1 MAEYIVDGGRTSTGI
16 ELNEY
21 DSMKVYGGG
30 VANNTTVN
38 EDGEMKVS
46 GGGTANDTTVNQ
58 YGKMYISSGGT
69 ANDTTVNSRG
79 SCDVVGEGTA
89 FRTTVTSSGFLYAT
103 DGGKVISATATSSGG
118 IRVSNGGTANDTTV
132 ISKGYLNIINGG
144 VANDT
149 TVDSRGRF
157 YVSSGGTAYNTTVK
171 KDGSFEVYVGG
182 MAIGATVNEGGSC
195 NLFIGGKA
203 NSITVSYGGSLS
215 IKTDATVNGVE
226 VKAGGT
232 LILYDEGTLTG
243 RMRFDANADVWG
255 EGTIDFDISG
265 ISPANAALVN
275 DVSEPAL
282 VNNLSVVQGSP
293 LYTLTVSADT
303 QAEGSYKLAGGAES
317 FDKTITV
324 KNTLG
329 KNLGKLTLGST
340 TAIDGAA
347 YTLNLSGGVL
357 AVTIEEVEN
366 GPDEPLNNYLYDKKQ
381 DPVLNI
387 SVTDEFG
394 TYISTTDDEIHLD
407 RTGSVDLD
415 GYHNHVGMGDE
426 FDFAKITLEHGAR
439 VSFDLSATDA
449 TKFSVWSL
457 TSGTDRKGNPT
468 YTQKSLQAT
477 TLKMAKGATEYTA
490 QTKNLLLEAGVYY
503 VSMQSTNA
511 KKGGDALYNV
521 TLNSDTASKNYT
533 ILYDDDDGWNDY
545 LYDRKKKDPLNP
557 NRNSFISTDVYP
569 YSGREVLLDSDTSH
583 MVGETTYYN
592 FTGFSDAADFGQFHL
607 SSATRLCL
615 IVNATDAATITI
627 WKLVEGT
634 DKKGNPTYTQ
644 KSLQATALKKDRDSG
659 LYSVKTKGLLLE
671 HGYYYISVQST
682 NAKKG
687 GAAYYNVE
695 VNQPECEFFF
705 SGDFGDNN
713 YLYDKKTA
721 PENYN
726 TSLCQNGISPGSE
739 PGSLCLESGG
749 SLDAGINI
757 GGEYKSF
764 SNFVGFCD
772 EWDYAEISL
781 SAPGILSFA
790 VDAYSDSKAEK
801 ASPNLKFTV
810 YSLERV
816 VKGTKVTWKQKTL
829 LASQTITVD
838 KKDGYVLNAEVKKAV
853 TVKEATSDD
862 VKYFVSVQS
871 VGAAKGA
878 SVYYNVRATLISSE
892 VPAAA
897 LAMPAIDSLGISDS
911 LSLTDALSFVQYDTD
926 ALADMSSASLADL
939 NDKSTWQSLL
949 A

>member
-38 EDGEMKVS
+38 KYGEMKVS

-69 ANDTTVNSRG
+69 ANDTTVISRG
-79 SCDVVGEGTA
+79 SCGVVGEGTA
-89 FRTTVTSSGFLYAT
+89 FRTTVISSGFLYAV

-118 IRVSNGGTANDTTV
+118 IRVSNGGTANYTTV

-171 KDGSFEVYVGG
+171 KDGSLEVYDGG
-182 MAIGATVNEGGSC
+182 MAIGATVSEGGSC

-203 NSITVSYGGSLS
+203 NSITVSYGGFLS
-215 IKTDATVNGVE
+215 ITTDATANGVE
-226 VKAGGT
+226 VKAGGK
-232 LILYDEGTLTG
+232 LILYDGGTLTG

-265 ISPANAALVN
+265 ME
-275 DVSEPAL
+275 VSEPAL
-282 VNNLSVVQGSP
+282 VNHLSVVQGSL
-293 LYTLTVSADT
+293 LYTLTVSADA
-303 QAEGSYKLAGGAES
+303 QAKGSYKLAGGAES
-317 FDKTITV
+317 FNKTITV

-329 KNLGKLTLGST
+329 KNLGKLTLGRT
-340 TAIDGAA
+340 TVIGGAG

-366 GPDEPLNNYLYDKKQ
+366 GPEEPSNNYLYDKKQ
-381 DPVLNI
+381 DPVLNA

-394 TYISTTDDEIHLD
+394 TYICATDDEIHLD
-407 RTGSVDLD
+407 RTGFDID
-415 GYHNHVGMGDE
+415 GYHNHVGMDDE

-457 TSGTDRKGNPT
+457 TSGTDKKGNPT

-521 TLNSDTASKNYT
+521 TLNSDTASKNCT

-557 NRNSFISTDVYP
+557 NRNSFLSTDIYP

-583 MVGETTYYN
+583 VVGETLYYN
-592 FTGFSDAADFGQFHL
+592 FTGFGDATDYGQFHL

-615 IVNATDAATITI
+615 VVNATDAATITI
-627 WKLVEGT
+627 WRLVEGT

-644 KSLQATALKKDRDSG
+644 KSLQATALRKDRDSG

-671 HGYYYISVQST
+671 RGYYYISVQST

-713 YLYDKKTA
+713 YLYDKKNTDNPLNLNVYDSSAQTIDAGTA
-721 PENYN
+721 EVRLDDMSYTDGNGTEWNNFVGFGDAADFRKIRLNSDATLSFTLTATDAAKFTVWRLDEKKDKKGN
-726 TSLCQNGISPGSE
+726 TVYTQKSLQTTTLKKGKGE
-739 PGSLCLESGG
+739 TLFAADTKRL
-749 SLDAGINI
+749 SLDAGVYYVSMESTNASK
-757 GGEYKSF
+757 GG
-764 SNFVGFCD
+764 
-772 EWDYAEISL
+772 
-781 SAPGILSFA
+781 SA
-790 VDAYSDSKAEK
+790 Y
-801 ASPNLKFTV
+801 
-810 YSLERV
+810 Y
-816 VKGTKVTWKQKTL
+816 
-829 LASQTITVD
+829 
-838 KKDGYVLNAEVKKAV
+838 
-853 TVKEATSDD
+853 D
-862 VKYFVSVQS
+862 VKV
-871 VGAAKGA
+871 A
-878 SVYYNVRATLISSE
+878 SFTTTDPV
-892 VPAAA
+892 VPADASTSS
-897 LAMPAIDSLGISDS
+897 LAGLDDKAGWLNI
-911 LSLTDALSFVQYDTD
+911 
-926 ALADMSSASLADL
+926 ASLA
-939 NDKSTWQSLL
+939 
-949 A
+949 